1 MRNINKYTN
10 MNKILFSKKLIV
22 IILMFIPLFLIG
34 ENKIKIRGKIEGLK
48 DSTLIA
54 IFKDPYAGSI
64 ISECYPKNGEF
75 EINTTVNY
83 SLSLT
88 YIGFKGYKP
97 CYKLLSYN
105 DEIMITGDVKNID
118 KLTIS
123 GGQYMNDLLQAQKL
137 GIESRFD
144 TLESWSNTKV
154 SLSNKELLKLL
165 YRVNILVKSI
175 RDDVVTLVA
184 QKPGSPV
191 SAYLFYKTI
200 HLFESKNEMEKIM
213 NMFVGDA
220 KNTTYYEMLSGEFN
234 LYSLGVFPTKKI
246 NDKIKELENT
256 LEQEQK

>member
-1 MRNINKYTN
+1 

-22 IILMFIPLFLIG
+22 IILMFIPLFLFA

-48 DSTLIA
+48 DNTLIA
-54 IFKDPYAGSI
+54 IFKDPHAESI

-75 EINTTVNY
+75 EMNATVDY

-97 CYKLLSYN
+97 CYKLFSYN
-105 DEIMITGDVKNID
+105 DEIMVTGDVKNID

-123 GGQYMNDLLQAQKL
+123 GGKYMNDLLQAQKL
-137 GIESRFD
+137 GIDSRRD
-144 TLESWSNTKV
+144 TLESWSNSKV
-154 SLSNKELLKLL
+154 SLSNKELLMLL
-165 YRVNILVKSI
+165 CRVNILAKST
-175 RDDVVTLVA
+175 RDDVATFVT
-184 QKPGSPV
+184 QKPGSPI

-200 HLFESKNEMEKIM
+200 HFYESKNEMKKIM

-220 KNTTYYEMLSGEFN
+220 KNTTYYEMLSSEFD

-246 NDKIKELENT
+246 NDKIKELEKAM
-256 LEQEQK
+256 EQEKK